1 MPNAL
6 LDLANHILEHFDRDY
21 FKCTYPDILWGLTG
35 TDAKFET
42 CYTTALMDVKLV
54 YRHNV
59 VVDSHAIIFKNHQLN
74 GPENLWNILRPL
86 MWANAAASTE
96 MALELFRDILEF
108 KKVDLY
114 ENLEKADI
122 VAKLMEVRAK
132 AEAFQNGHHDGSVN
146 AIAIV
151 WIGFRL
157 HPDFQHHLQFLR

>member
-1 MPNAL
+1 MY
-6 LDLANHILEHFDRDY
+6 FDRDY

-74 GPENLWNILRPL
+74 GPEHL
-86 MWANAAASTE
+86 MNTSARSWANAAASTE
-96 MALELFRDILEF
+96 MALKLFGDILEF
-108 KKVDLY
+108 KKVEVY
-114 ENLEKADI
+114 ENLEKAGI

-132 AEAFQNGHHDGSVN
+132 AEAFENGHHDGGVFAV
-146 AIAIV
+146 AII

-157 HPDFQHHLQFLR
+157 